1 MESHCNY
8 RSPNLLGAMRTRIIR
23 IGNSRGVRIPK
34 PLLEEAGL
42 SDEVEL
48 RAADSGIVIE
58 RVGPPREGWA
68 EAAAAMESGRETRLL
83 DEPTPTDFDET
94 EWQW

>member
-8 RSPNLLGAMRTRIIR
+8 RPPNLLGAMRTRIIR

-42 SDEVEL
+42 SGEVEL
-48 RAADSGIVIE
+48 RATEAGIVIE
-58 RVGPPREGWA
+58 RVGRPREGWA
-68 EAAAAMESGRETRLL
+68 EAAAELESRREPGLL
-83 DEPTPTDFDET
+83 DEPTPTDFDED
-94 EWQW
+94 EWRW